1 MSFKMA
7 KKLSKRIK
15 NLTRKLSLEYTHRL
29 HRWEHKKEYTDIDR
43 YLSKFRSSGGLK
55 NFYGG
60 YKLWNLHQLLL
71 RFKPKHILEFG
82 SGSSTMVFCEYLR
95 KHNEGS
101 LLSIDE
107 EEKWALNTRHL
118 VDLKS
123 TDSIEIINSK
133 KKCRPDTVPREIK
146 YELSLQDNYDFVF
159 VDGPSLK
166 VDGVKWKDAVNS
178 DVLELAQRPEVI
190 VVDGRRA
197 TARHLAQKYSDQY
210 LIFLSDLFSDRPVK
224 RNYNFFSYFVKKS

>member
-1 MSFKMA
+1 MSLIITGKMR
-7 KKLSKRIK
+7 KRFQYHA
-15 NLTRKLSLEYTHRL
+15 RKLSLRYAHRVHQL
-29 HRWEHKKEYTDIDR
+29 EHKKEYADIDR

-71 RFKPKHILEFG
+71 RFKPKRILEFG

-95 KHNEGS
+95 KHNGS

-107 EEKWALNTRHL
+107 EEKWALNTRRL
-118 VDLKS
+118 VNLQP

-133 KKCRPDTVPREIK
+133 KTCRPDTVPREIK
-146 YELSLQDNYDFVF
+146 YELSLQDEYDFVF

-178 DVLELAQRPEVI
+178 NVLELAQRPEVI

-210 LIFLSDLFSDRPVK
+210 LIFLSDLFSDIPVK
-224 RNYNFFSYFVKKS
+224 CNYNFFSYFVKKS

>member
-1 MSFKMA
+1 MSFKTAEKIRNRM
-7 KKLSKRIK
+7 KKHI
-15 NLTRKLSLEYTHRL
+15 RKLALEYAHRL
-29 HRWEHKKEYTDIDR
+29 HRWKHKKEYTDIDQ
-43 YLSKFRSSGGLK
+43 YLSKFRFSGGLK

-71 RFKPKHILEFG
+71 SFKPKRILEFG

-95 KHNEGS
+95 KHNGS

-107 EEKWALNTRHL
+107 EEKWALNTRRL
-118 VDLKS
+118 VNLQP

-146 YELSLQDNYDFVF
+146 YELSLQDYYDFVF